1 MPQPP
6 LKSPLSQDSH
16 SASFKEVRFSHPRVP
31 VRRTRSV
38 ASGNPYLDSAYQVAR
53 AAKKAVKETTYKEFA
68 VYVEQSRSLLESQ
81 RLHFERERVLFA
93 EERKV
98 WETERA
104 LLKSR
109 IAELEAAAGRN
120 NVQSYTNQFRPSF
133 SLKGGGVSSA
143 GLWQS
148 DEFSNASRD
157 TQEHHVWEG
166 PLPSSRRPTRVFP
179 GENDVDMKPTLY
191 LAPTEANGFGLRASL
206 DAALSPRLFD
216 RTGQISILVP
226 IEKVDSQL
234 DGITLKSTALPPDV
248 VAKVM
253 TPPTSISPTSSPPK
267 DEPDTSKPASEV
279 KLPLK
284 LKLSDLGPPDEN
296 LVRNAGHT
304 PMEVLGTE
312 ILGTEAEVS
321 HQSPNE
327 VSLDE
332 AGMVTEEAPLAPVV
346 TKQPVE
352 NGDSYFPV
360 MDVDDDPALKG
371 PLTLENNEGADS
383 AFLLQLDQKL
393 LHEAKKA
400 IGRSFDTEEEVDSE
414 DDTAGGDNEPD
425 PELKL
430 KPSTNFGTAFGH
442 R

>member
-1 MPQPP
+1 MSQPS

-16 SASFKEVRFSHPRVP
+16 SASFKEVRFSHPLVP
-31 VRRTRSV
+31 VRRARSV
-38 ASGNPYLDSAYQVAR
+38 ASSNPYLDSAFQAAR
-53 AAKKAVKETTYKEFA
+53 AANKAAKENTYRELS
-68 VYVEQSRSLLESQ
+68 VYVDQSRSLLESQ
-81 RLHFERERVLFA
+81 RLHFERERLLFS
-93 EERKV
+93 EERKL
-98 WETERA
+98 WEMERS

-109 IAELEAAAGRN
+109 IAELEAAAGGN
-120 NVQSYTNQFRPSF
+120 NVRSYSNHFRSSF
-133 SLKGGGVSSA
+133 SLKSGGVSKT
-143 GLWQS
+143 GLWES
-148 DEFSNASRD
+148 NGSSNASRD

-166 PLPSSRRPTRVFP
+166 PLPGSRRPTRVFP
-179 GENDVDMKPTLY
+179 GEDDFDVQSTLF
-191 LAPTEANGFGLRASL
+191 LAPTEANGFGFSASL
-206 DAALSPRLFD
+206 DAALSPQLFD
-216 RTGQISILVP
+216 RTGRISMPVP

-267 DEPDTSKPASEV
+267 DEPDAPKPGTDGKS
-279 KLPLK
+279 PLK

-304 PMEVLGTE
+304 PMA
-312 ILGTEAEVS
+312 ILGTETEAS
-321 HQSPNE
+321 NLSPNE
-327 VSLDE
+327 MTLGE
-332 AGMVTEEAPLAPVV
+332 AEMEEEEAPLAPVV

-360 MDVDDDPALKG
+360 MEVDEDPALQG

-393 LHEAKKA
+393 LDEAKKV
-400 IGRSFDTEEEVDSE
+400 IGRSFATEEEVDSE

-425 PELKL
+425 FELKL
-430 KPSTNFGTAFGH
+430 KPSTNFGTAFGQC
-442 R
+442 

>member
-1 MPQPP
+1 MSQPS
-6 LKSPLSQDSH
+6 LKSPLSQDIH
-16 SASFKEVRFSHPRVP
+16 SASFKEVRFSHPLVP
-31 VRRTRSV
+31 VRRARSV
-38 ASGNPYLDSAYQVAR
+38 ASSNPYLDSTYHAR
-53 AAKKAVKETTYKEFA
+53 AAKKASKENTYRELA
-68 VYVEQSRSLLESQ
+68 VYVDQSRSLLDSQ
-81 RLHFERERVLFA
+81 RLHFERERLLFA
-93 EERKV
+93 EERKL
-98 WETERA
+98 WEMERS

-120 NVQSYTNQFRPSF
+120 NAQSYTNQFRPSF
-133 SLKGGGVSSA
+133 SLQGGGVSST
-143 GLWQS
+143 GLWQPNG
-148 DEFSNASRD
+148 FLNASRD

-166 PLPSSRRPTRVFP
+166 PLPGSRRPTRVFP
-179 GENDVDMKPTLY
+179 REDDFDVVKSTLY
-191 LAPTEANGFGLRASL
+191 LAPTEANGFGFRTSL
-206 DAALSPRLFD
+206 DAALSPQLFD
-216 RTGQISILVP
+216 RTGQISIPVP

-267 DEPDTSKPASEV
+267 DERDTSKPASEG
-279 KLPLK
+279 KSPLK

-304 PMEVLGTE
+304 PMA
-312 ILGTEAEVS
+312 ILGTETEAS
-321 HQSPNE
+321 NLSPNE
-327 VSLDE
+327 VTLGE
-332 AGMVTEEAPLAPVV
+332 AEMEAEEAPLAPVV

-393 LHEAKKA
+393 LDEAKKA
-400 IGRSFDTEEEVDSE
+400 IGGSFAAEEEVDSE

-430 KPSTNFGTAFGH
+430 KPSTNFGTAFGQC
-442 R
+442 